1 MLCQETLIKTL
12 LQQRQS
18 DIKQEEIELVLM
30 KRKTLSLALV
40 MTLLFSFLLCGTL
53 IQAIESQP
61 FETIYIREDGSV
73 DGTDLIERH
82 DNTYTF
88 LNNIS
93 GSIMVSKDFITLDGS
108 GYALIG
114 TDDSSQ
120 RGINLSNKKNVT
132 VSNLVILNYHIG
144 ISFGGTA
151 SNVTIL
157 NNYISS
163 CGIGIEF
170 LGSSNH
176 LVKFNTFKT
185 NDIDIA
191 INYVSGNN
199 LITITYNNLN
209 DYVQVW
215 MSEQQTIDMNFW
227 VDYNGTDSDGD
238 GIGDSP
244 YFYNEILQDNHPLIE
259 PAVIPTPTPIPT
271 YTPEPTPEVEL
282 FSITFA
288 TVTSVVLAIIM
299 SLLVYFKK
307 RKH

>member
-40 MTLLFSFLLCGTL
+40 MTLLFSFLLYGTL

-244 YFYNEILQDNHPLIE
+244 YFYNEILQDNHPLME

>member
-1 MLCQETLIKTL
+1 
-12 LQQRQS
+12 
-18 DIKQEEIELVLM
+18 M

>member
-1 MLCQETLIKTL
+1 LIKTL

>member
-1 MLCQETLIKTL
+1 LLCQETLIKTL